1 MKPVL
6 VVGLMMLS
14 THAFATNTLDC
25 VAKPYYLSV
34 IVSNEHG
41 PLQFSFSDESGDLV
55 AGEIKLWKDFH
66 LNWPNGVGPKGNSIR
81 FHGEFPNNLSIIGS
95 SSGEIGTLVVNGKK
109 YIFKCNWDK

>member
-1 MKPVL
+1 MKSAL
-6 VVGLMMLS
+6 LVGLMLLS

-66 LNWPNGVGPKGNSIR
+66 LHWPNGVGPKGNSMR
-81 FHGEFPNNLSIIGS
+81 FRGEFPNSLSVVGA
-95 SSGEIGTLVVNGKK
+95 SSGETGTLVVNGKK
-109 YIFKCNWDK
+109 HIFKCNWDK